1 MYLKDFDRNHK
12 NGCKRF
18 LDFWRKISDN
28 KNSIGIIEYSNETN
42 IYTLQY
48 NKTYDKEY
56 VALIYWGVTY
66 FFPLL
71 NTHEYKDENINFD
84 DEITD
89 RNLFDLFKLLNNKKN
104 FYVV

>member
-1 MYLKDFDRNHK
+1 MYLKNFDRNHR

-18 LDFWRKISDN
+18 LDFWRKVSNNKISV
-28 KNSIGIIEYSNETN
+28 GIIDYSNETN

-48 NKTYDKEY
+48 NQSDDKEY
-56 VALIYWGVTY
+56 VSLICGGVTY

-71 NTHEYKDENINFD
+71 NTPEYKDENINFD

-89 RNLFDLFKLLNNKKN
+89 SNLSDLFKLLNNKKN